1 MTRGKR
7 LGCPRIVVV
16 QAEQLKHAT
25 REEAWA
31 VVGPVLARILA
42 QVILREE
49 GGWEK
54 MRCKRNEECPSPED
68 A

>member
-7 LGCPRIVVV
+7 LECPRIVVV

-42 QVILREE
+42 QTITREKAE
-49 GGWEK
+49 QEK
-54 MRCKRNEECPSPED
+54 KARRRQ
-68 A
+68 